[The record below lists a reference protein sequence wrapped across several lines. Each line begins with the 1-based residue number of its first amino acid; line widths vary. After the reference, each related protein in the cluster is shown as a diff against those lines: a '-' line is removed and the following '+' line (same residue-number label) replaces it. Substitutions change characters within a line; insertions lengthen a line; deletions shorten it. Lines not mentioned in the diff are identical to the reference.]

1 MPSGIQPFASLEM
14 FIDHNLSDCSIGY
27 YYTVQ
32 ITYQKNILNKCKKKK
47 NQNTYQMYLN
57 ISDVLFTIV
66 LEVTEN
72 AKMYRVP

>member
-1 MPSGIQPFASLEM
+1 MQ
-14 FIDHNLSDCSIGY
+14 
-27 YYTVQ
+27 
-32 ITYQKNILNKCKKKK
+32 KKKK
-47 NQNTYQMYLN
+47 IQNTYQMYLN